1 MRFRINDKNGIAI
14 PFSSSMAAINYMAKR
29 GWVLDQTAYGVKGCE
44 ELQYIMKKMVKSDD
58 EIMYG
63 LNIYGSPLKPSTNN

>member
-1 MRFRINDKNGIAI
+1 
-14 PFSSSMAAINYMAKR
+14 MAAINYMAKR

-63 LNIYGSPLKPSTNN
+63 LNIYGSPLKPSTNNGNDTSDGGNGKWYLF